1 MKLLTIENR
10 VAKVR
15 LNDAVTPWSADDL
28 IADIERS
35 YGQKAVAENMTVG
48 TLQCSADE
56 ALETLEIEINSPGGS
71 VLDGYR
77 VYNSLMQMRGRGVEI
92 IATVNTLA
100 ASMGSVILMAA
111 NKVRI
116 VEGGR
121 IMIHEASQ
129 AVAGDSA
136 AHARAAKLLEEISEE
151 IAGIYAK
158 RTGGDHDEMRELMK
172 AETWMGAA
180 EAMERKFADEIV
192 QFDTPAKGMSILSK
206 LLPGNDEA
214 LKIEAAIAEND
225 SLRADLTNAQAL
237 IEELSGHA
245 ETITQLR
252 AELAAEQEKAAEV
265 TEKVE
270 ELETKVEELVEKTEV
285 SEEKVSARAA
295 DALQALIEELS
306 GHAET
311 ITQLRAELAAE
322 QEKAA
327 EVTEKVEELET
338 KVEELVEKTEVSE
351 EKVSARA
358 AELLAATGHP
368 APVALAGDNNEAPV
382 SHLKAMA
389 SMTPTEA
396 AEYFA
401 LHKDEILSD
410 KNRYAV

>member
-35 YGQKAVAENMTVG
+35 YGQKAVAENMTLG
-48 TLQCSADE
+48 TLQCSSDD

-129 AVAGDSA
+129 AVAGDA
-136 AHARAAKLLEEISEE
+136 ATHARAAKLLDEISTE
-151 IAGIYAK
+151 IAAIYAK
-158 RTGGDHDEMRELMK
+158 RTGGDPDEMRELMK

-180 EAMERKFADEIV
+180 EAMDRKFADEIV
-192 QFDTPAKGMSILSK
+192 QFDTEPKSMSLLAKLF
-206 LLPGNDEA
+206 PGNDEA

-225 SLRADLTNAQAL
+225 SLRSDLTTAQAL

-245 ETITQLR
+245 QTITQLR
-252 AELAAEQEKAAEV
+252 AELATEQEKAIET

-270 ELETKVEELVEKTEV
+270 ELE
-285 SEEKVSARAA
+285 
-295 DALQALIEELS
+295 
-306 GHAET
+306 
-311 ITQLRAELAAE
+311 
-322 QEKAA
+322 
-327 EVTEKVEELET
+327 EKVEELE
-338 KVEELVEKTEVSE
+338 KQVEVNE

-358 AELLAATGHP
+358 AELLASTGHP
-368 APVALAGDNNEAPV
+368 NPVALAGDTNEAPV

-389 SMTPTEA
+389 TMNPTEA

-401 LHKDEILSD
+401 LHKAEILSD